1 MRSCH
6 GARKKGGYSVAD
18 YNSVMT
24 SGDHAPVIVAG
35 DAANSM
41 LVQMLRGIK
50 TDAGGQMPPSR
61 ALQEE
66 QIKLIERWVNQGAQN
81 N

>member
-1 MRSCH
+1 
-6 GARKKGGYSVAD
+6 VD

-24 SGDHAPVIVAG
+24 SGDDAPVIVAG
-35 DAANSM
+35 DAANSILVKM
-41 LVQMLRGIK
+41 LHGVK

-61 ALQEE
+61 PLTAD
-66 QIKLIERWVNQGAQN
+66 QIALIERWINQGAQN